1 MILRTHSR
9 EHIVGVHNNMYK
21 GIEQT
26 EEGTVTTRGEFY
38 TKPNGHRHATVVNNV
53 QCGDLTL
60 FFTQNKE
67 YLKKIKKKF
76 NKFDIKQKIRIKKLI
91 FFRKLLKA
99 FGFYLPYP

>member
-1 MILRTHSR
+1 MQSSQILFPPQIFLILRTHSR

-38 TKPNGHRHATVVNNV
+38 TKPNGHRHTTVVNNV

-67 YLKKIKKKF
+67 YLKKIKKIAI
-76 NKFDIKQKIRIKKLI
+76 NLI
-91 FFRKLLKA
+91 
-99 FGFYLPYP
+99 